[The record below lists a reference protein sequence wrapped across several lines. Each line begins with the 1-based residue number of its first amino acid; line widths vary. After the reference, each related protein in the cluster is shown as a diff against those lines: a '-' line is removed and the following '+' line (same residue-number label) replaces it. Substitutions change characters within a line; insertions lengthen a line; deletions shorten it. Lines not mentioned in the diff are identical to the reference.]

1 MNYKNHT
8 LLIERNQTTGA
19 IHISA
24 IPDTGAT
31 IRRTYYFFTEAQAV
45 RALKQEIK
53 NESL

>member
-45 RALKQEIK
+45 RAMKHEI
-53 NESL
+53 NGSAQ

>member
-1 MNYKNHT
+1 MHYKNHT

-31 IRRTYYFFTEAQAV
+31 IRRTYYGHTKAEAL
-45 RALKQEIK
+45 RLMKQEIK

>member
-31 IRRTYYFFTEAQAV
+31 IRRTYHGHTKAEAL
-45 RALKQEIK
+45 RLMKHEI
-53 NESL
+53 NGG